1 MHFRNLYGDEIGLG
15 RYGGTNGMDPISQ
28 LVRRDILDEQLER
41 PFDRLKSEST
51 STLMVLCGKYRI
63 DALVC
68 ANIQEDK
75 GPI

>member
-1 MHFRNLYGDEIGLG
+1 
-15 RYGGTNGMDPISQ
+15 MDPISQ